1 MFSAACRPP
10 STLSRPGALLRQ
22 SQQPSPFAMVKPDT
36 SVALALGA
44 ASISLPFCADAFAP
58 QRAAHVGTTH
68 RARENHHAVRP
79 LHSSYLDSLSAPP
92 PQPDQS
98 DMDQINDQQQQP
110 GKTGIQTYLDTMS
123 VLDGI
128 TDGYGAGSTNT
139 APYLNAMNEVC
150 DADHAATR
158 DGEPSVECADAI
170 ADYLDVVTETAGGTG
185 QAYAGGGGQQDD
197 DYILQ
202 AILDANVHHQYQLQ
216 EQPQQQQYQP
226 QRYTYQPTS
235 IQDQPNYDQQYQQP
249 TPEQP
254 TYEEQTSPI
263 TSGED
268 MEDQYLKMVSNEVSV
283 KRLNKQNPYA
293 ITDIPIDTMI
303 SRVLDN
309 IEDATQ
315 KNNGKTKG
323 KSFYKLQK
331 QPSEERP
338 TVVVLGTGWAAHA
351 FTKLASTYDLRI
363 VVVSPVNHFV
373 FTPMLASASVG
384 TIEYRS
390 SEYNA
395 EVRKFHVSFIFVLF
409 LTISP
414 FLSLSFI
421 SDGTH
426 PSNEPLH

>member
-1 MFSAACRPP
+1 
-10 STLSRPGALLRQ
+10 
-22 SQQPSPFAMVKPDT
+22 MVLKPDAT
-36 SVALALGA
+36 AIALAA
-44 ASISLPFCADAFAP
+44 AAIGISRSADAFAP
-58 QRAAHVGTTH
+58 RHARVASPRTAHAA
-68 RARENHHAVRP
+68 ENNDAVRP

-98 DMDQINDQQQQP
+98 DMDQINDRQQKP
-110 GKTGIQTYLDTMS
+110 GQMGMQTYLDTMS

-128 TDGYGAGSTNT
+128 TDGHGAGSTNT

-150 DADHAATR
+150 DADHAATH
-158 DGEPSVECADAI
+158 DGEPSVDCADAI
-170 ADYLDVVTETAGGTG
+170 ADYLDVVTDKAGGTG
-185 QAYAGGGGQQDD
+185 QGYTGSGQQDD
-197 DYILQ
+197 NNILQ
-202 AILDANVHHQYQLQ
+202 AIVDANVHHQHQLQ
-216 EQPQQQQYQP
+216 EQPQQQPQQQQYQQQPHTYQP
-226 QRYTYQPTS
+226 QAQTS
-235 IQDQPNYDQQYQQP
+235 IQDQPNYEQQYQQP
-249 TPEQP
+249 AIEQP
-254 TYEEQTSPI
+254 TYEEQTSPN

-268 MEDQYLKMVSNEVSV
+268 MEDQYLKWVSTEVNV

-293 ITDIPIDTMI
+293 INDIPIDVMI

-323 KSFYKLQK
+323 KSLYRLQGK
-331 QPSEERP
+331 PSEQRP

-390 SEYNA
+390 SKLCC
-395 EVRKFHVSFIFVLF
+395 RRLD
-409 LTISP
+409 LW
-414 FLSLSFI
+414 L
-421 SDGTH
+421 
-426 PSNEPLH
+426 

>member
-1 MFSAACRPP
+1 
-10 STLSRPGALLRQ
+10 
-22 SQQPSPFAMVKPDT
+22 MVKPDT
-36 SVALALGA
+36 SVALALGV

-58 QRAAHVGTTH
+58 QRAAHVGAT
-68 RARENHHAVRP
+68 RARENNHAVRP

-98 DMDQINDQQQQP
+98 DMDQINDQKQKP
-110 GKTGIQTYLDTMS
+110 EKTGIQTYLDTMS

-150 DADHAATR
+150 DADHAATH
-158 DGEPSVECADAI
+158 DGEPSVDCADAI

-185 QAYAGGGGQQDD
+185 QSYTGGGQQDD

-202 AILDANVHHQYQLQ
+202 AIVDANVHHQYQLQ
-216 EQPQQQQYQP
+216 EQPQQQQQYQP
-226 QRYTYQPTS
+226 QAQTPIPHR
-235 IQDQPNYDQQYQQP
+235 PNYEQQYQQP
-249 TPEQP
+249 PLEQP
-254 TYEEQTSPI
+254 TYEEQTSPN

-293 ITDIPIDTMI
+293 INDIPIDTMI

-323 KSFYKLQK
+323 KSLYKLQK

-390 SEYNA
+390 SEYN
-395 EVRKFHVSFIFVLF
+395 
-409 LTISP
+409 
-414 FLSLSFI
+414 
-421 SDGTH
+421 
-426 PSNEPLH
+426 